1 MTISC
6 QPQTSVTTIGDEV
19 FVYTV
24 TLLTEG
30 TPTTKE
36 VSLERLKEERE
47 LERISCA
54 ESQTVVE
61 RLEASFLALD
71 LNVEHTTP
79 KSAFFCVCDSP
90 GSSSYLLKHTG
101 LKKRSTQHLM
111 LAFVLSTFVKLKK
124 KCCVQISMK
133 NSKMENPIFKTSH
146 FVALAMLY
154 STTHHT
160 RSKMQRV
167 GFERFTVKS
176 VFAHC
181 ITKSTNDKK
190 KTF

>member
-79 KSAFFCVCDSP
+79 KSAFFCVCDSWKQQLP
-90 GSSSYLLKHTG
+90 FETHWP
-101 LKKRSTQHLM
+101 Q
-111 LAFVLSTFVKLKK
+111 KK
-124 KCCVQISMK
+124 KHPTFDAC
-133 NSKMENPIFKTSH
+133 
-146 FVALAMLY
+146 LY
-154 STTHHT
+154 TINLP
-160 RSKMQRV
+160 V
-167 GFERFTVKS
+167 YL
-176 VFAHC
+176 
-181 ITKSTNDKK
+181 
-190 KTF
+190 

>member
-1 MTISC
+1 MAAYCPPPMTISC

-24 TLLTEG
+24 TLPTEG

-111 LAFVLSTFVKLKK
+111 PAFVLLSIYQVLVDFAKQYEPITSIKK
-124 KCCVQISMK
+124 IVA
-133 NSKMENPIFKTSH
+133 FKYQCKIQKWKI
-146 FVALAMLY
+146 L
-154 STTHHT
+154 
-160 RSKMQRV
+160 
-167 GFERFTVKS
+167 
-176 VFAHC
+176 
-181 ITKSTNDKK
+181 TKRLILSL
-190 KTF
+190 

>member
-79 KSAFFCVCDSP
+79 KSAFFCVCDSWQQLP
-90 GSSSYLLKHTG
+90 FETHWPQK
-101 LKKRSTQHLM
+101 STQHLM
-111 LAFVLSTFVKLKK
+111 ATFV
-124 KCCVQISMK
+124 ISILVP
-133 NSKMENPIFKTSH
+133 SWLF
-146 FVALAMLY
+146 
-154 STTHHT
+154 
-160 RSKMQRV
+160 
-167 GFERFTVKS
+167 
-176 VFAHC
+176 
-181 ITKSTNDKK
+181 
-190 KTF
+190 

>member
-1 MTISC
+1 M
-6 QPQTSVTTIGDEV
+6 
-19 FVYTV
+19 YTV
-24 TLLTEG
+24 TLPTEG

-79 KSAFFCVCDSP
+79 KSAFFCVCDSS

-101 LKKRSTQHLM
+101 LKKRSTQQLM
-111 LAFVLSTFVKLKK
+111 PAFVLSICQIFSSFLLVLKSNMSQWQRRKKLLHSNIYAKFK
-124 KCCVQISMK
+124 NGKTYFQHVSFCCIVPHITQDLKCKEWVLKDLQLNLCLHI
-133 NSKMENPIFKTSH
+133 
-146 FVALAMLY
+146 ALLNQQMTKRKL
-154 STTHHT
+154 
-160 RSKMQRV
+160 
-167 GFERFTVKS
+167 FEL
-176 VFAHC
+176 H
-181 ITKSTNDKK
+181 
-190 KTF
+190 